1 MDDIEQKFL
10 ALRSPKSFKDA
21 AVDPIQDYLTS
32 PLNWSLEFNRL
43 EIEIIEL
50 WHDCNVSM
58 AHRSY
63 FFLLFRGDQKDC
75 LYMEV
80 ELRRLKYIRE
90 TFTNNTK
97 TIENG
102 RTLTSMSRYISSHKA
117 HYLYLKCIFVLT
129 VWGCETKQ
137 LEVVEQGEVQ
147 AESADAE
154 ETEQRREREP
164 VLEMGNWAE
173 HEAQEASAGASSM
186 VREQRHGACP
196 RERLGCGEA
205 DGVR

>member
-1 MDDIEQKFL
+1 MEEIEQKFL
-10 ALRSPKSFKDA
+10 ALRSTKSFKDA
-21 AVDPIQDYLTS
+21 AVDPIQDYLTT
-32 PLNWSLEFNRL
+32 PLNWPLEFKRL
-43 EIEIIEL
+43 EMEIIEL
-50 WHDCNVSM
+50 WHACNVSM

-63 FFLLFRGDQKDC
+63 FFLLFRGDEKDC

-90 TFTNNTK
+90 TFTNDSK
-97 TIENG
+97 AIENG

-137 LEVVEQGEVQ
+137 LEGVEQGEVQ

-154 ETEQRREREP
+154 ETDKRREREP
-164 VLEMGNWAE
+164 VLAMGYWAE
-173 HEAQEASAGASSM
+173 HKAQTAPAGPSCL
-186 VREQRHGACP
+186 VREQRHRSCP
-196 RERLGCGEA
+196 RERLCCGEA
-205 DGVR
+205 NGVR